1 MRRLIPLVVL
11 AGVAVASYATEAQP
25 VAQQEYPEGNCIT
38 SESISRITRDNID
51 TFAREKFLLSRSLG
65 YYGAVKIPLG
75 YAVISVKDGCP
86 EIMGISSENASTL
99 EIIMAGNLAPEI
111 AERVDAEIVAGNYGD
126 AATMVLR
133 SNHDF
138 KGVTYDVVNG
148 IDRTVWGELCGILSQ
163 LGSDVAWPS
172 GVYEAHLHFIREAL
186 ESLKESSSQTQE

>member
-1 MRRLIPLVVL
+1 MGKIVPLAVL
-11 AGVAVASYATEAQP
+11 AGLTLVSYTSDAQP

-51 TFAREKFLLSRSLG
+51 TLARETFLLSQSLG
-65 YYGAVKIPLG
+65 YYGTVKIPLG

-99 EIIMAGNLAPEI
+99 EIIMAGNLTPEV
-111 AERVDAEIVAGNYGD
+111 AKRVDAEIVAGNYGD

-138 KGVTYDVVNG
+138 NGVTYDVVNG
-148 IDRTVWGELCGILSQ
+148 TERTIWGSLCGVLSQ

-172 GVYEAHLHFIREAL
+172 GVYEANLHFIREAL
-186 ESLKESSSQTQE
+186 ERLKKSSSQTQE